1 MSPVVEKTSPLLEE
15 LSLEAQGESEVVP
28 DFQRIHISGEDQSGV
43 RNLTRRLV
51 VLTRQTHPSFRRK
64 KYVQICSKLPSLKTR
79 PWGCFVAH
87 CASLLPGLR
96 RGVVHSLV
104 HSVTRNRVWTDWT
117 WMDAFKFDGSVRSS
131 AACLPESSLTQQ
143 PAVTVPWMLF
153 LNENLHSLRT
163 ENRTC
168 MCLCDISTVRL

>member
-79 PWGCFVAH
+79 P
-87 CASLLPGLR
+87 
-96 RGVVHSLV
+96 
-104 HSVTRNRVWTDWT
+104 
-117 WMDAFKFDGSVRSS
+117 
-131 AACLPESSLTQQ
+131 
-143 PAVTVPWMLF
+143 
-153 LNENLHSLRT
+153 
-163 ENRTC
+163 
-168 MCLCDISTVRL
+168 